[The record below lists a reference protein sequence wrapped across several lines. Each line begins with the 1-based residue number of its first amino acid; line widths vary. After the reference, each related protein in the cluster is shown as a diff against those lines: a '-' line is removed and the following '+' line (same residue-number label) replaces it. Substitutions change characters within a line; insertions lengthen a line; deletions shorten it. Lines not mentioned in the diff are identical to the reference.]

1 MLSHVMILVI
11 RAYQV
16 VLRPHLGP
24 CCRFT
29 PSCSTYWIEALKRH
43 GLWHGTRLG
52 LQRLW
57 RCRPFGPLGADPVP
71 LSIKRKR
78 KQA

>member
-1 MLSHVMILVI
+1 MLSHLMIALI

-16 VLRPHLGP
+16 VLGPHLGP
-24 CCRFT
+24 FCRFA
-29 PSCSTYWIEALKRH
+29 PSCSTYWIEALGRH
-43 GLWHGTRLG
+43 GVWHGTRLG
-52 LQRLW
+52 LRRLW

-71 LSIKRKR
+71 QSIKRKR